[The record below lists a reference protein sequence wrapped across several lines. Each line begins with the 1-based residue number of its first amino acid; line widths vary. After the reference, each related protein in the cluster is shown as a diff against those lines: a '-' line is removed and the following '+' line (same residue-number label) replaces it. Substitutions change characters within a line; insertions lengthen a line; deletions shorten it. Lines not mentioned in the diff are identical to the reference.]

1 MRIFNGRAATEDYMS
16 THSLTFSSPE
26 MTLKKFVLWLGEK
39 VECPSDKKQQ
49 IPRLITYLEDK
60 NGRTS
65 ASDYT
70 PDITDRFEPS
80 GAVTDMF
87 GGTSHSDFDTV
98 VQQSSKTT
106 PTVSTGGSR
115 TSTED
120 RLCIKCN
127 SKIRP
132 GSKFCV
138 ACGMKQP

>member
-16 THSLTFSSPE
+16 THSLTFSTPE

-39 VECPSDKKQQ
+39 VESPSDKKQQ
-49 IPRLITYLEDK
+49 IPRLITYLEDR

-70 PDITDRFEPS
+70 PDITDTFEPS

-98 VQQSSKTT
+98 VQSSKTT

-120 RLCIKCN
+120 RLCIKCD

-138 ACGMKQP
+138 VCGTKQP

>member
-39 VECPSDKKQQ
+39 VESPSDKGQQ
-49 IPRLITYLEDK
+49 ISRLITYLEDR
-60 NGRTS
+60 NGKTS

-70 PDITDRFEPS
+70 PDITDTFEPS

-106 PTVSTGGSR
+106 PTVSTEGSR

-120 RLCIKCN
+120 RLCIKCD
-127 SKIRP
+127 SKIRL

-138 ACGMKQP
+138 VCGTKQP

>member
-1 MRIFNGRAATEDYMS
+1 LRIFNGRAATEDYMS
-16 THSLTFSSPE
+16 THSLTFSTPE

-39 VECPSDKKQQ
+39 VESPSDKKQQ
-49 IPRLITYLEDK
+49 IPRLITYLEDR

-70 PDITDRFEPS
+70 PDITDTFEPS

-106 PTVSTGGSR
+106 PTVLTGGSR

-120 RLCIKCN
+120 RLCIKCD

>member
-16 THSLTFSSPE
+16 THSLTFSTPE

-39 VECPSDKKQQ
+39 VESPSDKEQQ
-49 IPRLITYLEDK
+49 IPRLITYLEDR

-65 ASDYT
+65 ASDYA
-70 PDITDRFEPS
+70 PDITDTFEPS

-87 GGTSHSDFDTV
+87 GGTSHSDFDTAV
-98 VQQSSKTT
+98 RQSSKTT

-115 TSTED
+115 ISTED
-120 RLCIKCN
+120 RLCIKCD

>member
-39 VECPSDKKQQ
+39 VESPSDKKQQ

-87 GGTSHSDFDTV
+87 GGTSHSDIDTV

>member
-16 THSLTFSSPE
+16 THSLTFSTPE

-39 VECPSDKKQQ
+39 VESPSDKKQQ

-120 RLCIKCN
+120 RLCIKCD
-127 SKIRP
+127 SKIKP
-132 GSKFCV
+132 ASKFCV
-138 ACGMKQP
+138 ACGTKQP

>member
-16 THSLTFSSPE
+16 THSLTFSTPE

-39 VECPSDKKQQ
+39 VESPSDKKQQ

-87 GGTSHSDFDTV
+87 GGTPHKDFDTV

-106 PTVSTGGSR
+106 PTVLTGGSR

-120 RLCIKCN
+120 RLCIKCD
-127 SKIRP
+127 SKIKP
-132 GSKFCV
+132 GSKFCT
-138 ACGMKQP
+138 ACGTKQP

>member
-16 THSLTFSSPE
+16 THSLTFSTPE

-39 VECPSDKKQQ
+39 VESPSDEKQQ

-60 NGRTS
+60 NRRTS

-106 PTVSTGGSR
+106 PTVSTGGTR
-115 TSTED
+115 TSTEN
-120 RLCIKCN
+120 RLCIKCD

>member
-16 THSLTFSSPE
+16 THSLTFSTPE

-39 VECPSDKKQQ
+39 VESPKDEKQQ
-49 IPRLITYLEDK
+49 IPRLITYLEDR

-70 PDITDRFEPS
+70 PDITDTFEPS

-98 VQQSSKTT
+98 VQSSKTT
-106 PTVSTGGSR
+106 PTVLTGGSR

-120 RLCIKCN
+120 RLCIKCD
-127 SKIRP
+127 SKIKP
-132 GSKFCV
+132 GSKFCT
-138 ACGMKQP
+138 ACGTKQP

>member
-16 THSLTFSSPE
+16 THSLTFSTPE

-39 VECPSDKKQQ
+39 VESPSDKEQQ

-87 GGTSHSDFDTV
+87 GGTSHSDFDIV

-120 RLCIKCN
+120 RLCIKCE
-127 SKIRP
+127 SRIKP
-132 GSKFCV
+132 ASKFCV
-138 ACGMKQP
+138 ACGTKQP

>member
-16 THSLTFSSPE
+16 THSLTFSTPE

-39 VECPSDKKQQ
+39 VESPSDKKQQ
-49 IPRLITYLEDK
+49 IPRLITYLEDR

-65 ASDYT
+65 VSDYT

-115 TSTED
+115 KSTEN
-120 RLCIKCN
+120 RLCIKCDF
-127 SKIRP
+127 KIRP

-138 ACGMKQP
+138 ACGTKQP

>member
-16 THSLTFSSPE
+16 THSLTFSTPE

-39 VECPSDKKQQ
+39 VESPSDKKQQ
-49 IPRLITYLEDK
+49 IPRLITYLEDR
-60 NGRTS
+60 NGSTS

-87 GGTSHSDFDTV
+87 GGTSHSDFDTG
-98 VQQSSKTT
+98 VQQSSKKT

-120 RLCIKCN
+120 GLCIKCD